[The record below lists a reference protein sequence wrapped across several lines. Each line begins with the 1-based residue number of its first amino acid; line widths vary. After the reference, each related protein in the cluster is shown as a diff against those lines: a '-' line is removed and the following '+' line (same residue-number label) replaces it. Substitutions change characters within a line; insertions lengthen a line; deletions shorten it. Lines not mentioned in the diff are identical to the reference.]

1 MEAVQEEVLAA
12 PPRTVRPEGDPG
24 GRMDTLTVVK
34 LTPSLVRFAGDA
46 MVYFG
51 SDYNVWCEAE
61 DFRRDTES
69 EASLSL
75 ETGDSVLALCTIL
88 PDPQRRGVRRG
99 TLSLAN
105 VSEQDGRYWLCARLA
120 GNVVFR
126 AEVSVFAVAPSGQGA
141 GVAQG

>member
-1 MEAVQEEVLAA
+1 
-12 PPRTVRPEGDPG
+12 
-24 GRMDTLTVVK
+24 MDTLTIVK

-69 EASLSL
+69 GATLSL
-75 ETGDSVLALCTIL
+75 ETSDRVLVDCVIS

-99 TLSLAN
+99 VLSLA
-105 VSEQDGRYWLCARLA
+105 STPGQDGRYWLCARLA

-126 AEVSVFAVAPSGQGA
+126 AEISAFTAPGIDIVDIVDIVDNG
-141 GVAQG
+141 